1 MYRRLVPAWGSHN
14 TAFIMYIRVYK
25 PTVIYFRLTNS
36 LATFQIIIND
46 LFHDIVNQENMVTF
60 INDIIVAI
68 KTEERYDKIVGKVL
82 K

>member
-1 MYRRLVPAWGSHN
+1 M
-14 TAFIMYIRVYK
+14 
-25 PTVIYFRLTNS
+25 YFRLTNS

-46 LFHDIVNQENMVTF
+46 LFHDIVNQENIVTF

-68 KTEERYDKIVGKVL
+68 KTEERYDKIVEKVL